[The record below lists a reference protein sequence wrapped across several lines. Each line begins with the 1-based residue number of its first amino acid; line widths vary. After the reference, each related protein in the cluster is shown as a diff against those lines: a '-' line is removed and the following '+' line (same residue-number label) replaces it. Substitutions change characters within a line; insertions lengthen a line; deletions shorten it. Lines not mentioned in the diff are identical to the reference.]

1 MRGKQGQELKEF
13 NRLYK
18 ELGDIYH
25 EIALKAGMSDS
36 AFVILYA
43 IIELGDGCLQKDI
56 AERYFISRQT
66 VNSSVKKLEAKG
78 YILPKK
84 GKGRDMHLYL
94 TDEGQRLVKDKIV
107 PIIDI
112 ENSIF
117 EEMLPGESREFLRLT
132 EKYVALYRK
141 KLNLML

>member
-18 ELGDIYH
+18 ELEDIYH
-25 EIALKAGMSDS
+25 EIALKTGMSDS
-36 AFVILYA
+36 AFIILYA

-66 VNSSVKKLEAKG
+66 VNSSVKNLEAKG

-94 TDEGQRLVKDKIV
+94 TDEGQRLVKDKII
-107 PIIDI
+107 PIMDI

-117 EEMLPGESREFLRLT
+117 EEMLPGESRELLRLT
-132 EKYVALYRK
+132 GKYVALYRK